1 MKTACIL
8 WGGYAGGN
16 VGDELTLAIGL
27 KDIAAKYSKD
37 HIAVLTPNPA
47 ISVFQFPDANVINYE
62 KLPPSHL
69 LNMFYKH
76 ARRHRVSSELFLEL
90 LLNQIKQ
97 SYIRRQ
103 FDWVKAIREADELY
117 LVGGGY
123 LTDLFQLDSILM
135 PVLIAQHYG
144 KKISTAPVG
153 VGPFS
158 NPVNREIF
166 RKAFQGVQL
175 TVRDPESQQ
184 LCQNLGLDTKL
195 TRDDGFR
202 LKELAEFQNFDHE
215 LERSGKIG
223 ICIYHQHGAN
233 ATADVYFSWWKTFLE
248 ELVALGLSD
257 NLEGFCFHT
266 APGLDHR
273 YLVEA
278 FGNVGIPVSNVNEP
292 IGNFIEALRHLSRYD
307 LVVTTR
313 FHAAVAA
320 SAFEIPFFA
329 MSSGPYY
336 RSKMDS
342 VVQGQDLGVSVDLQ
356 SADPKVVA
364 REVFSLFT
372 KKSNDLQ

>member
-1 MKTACIL
+1 MKTACVL

-27 KDIAAKYSKD
+27 KDRADVYHQDQIAILS
-37 HIAVLTPNPA
+37 PNPA
-47 ISVFQFPDANVINYE
+47 ISASQFPDAHVIYYE
-62 KLPPSHL
+62 KLPPKHV
-69 LNMFYKH
+69 LNVLYKH
-76 ARRHRVSSELFLEL
+76 VKRHRVPSELFLESL
-90 LLNQIKQ
+90 LGQVMR

-103 FDWVKAIREADELY
+103 FDWVKTIREADELY

-123 LTDLFQLDSILM
+123 LTDLFQLDSILL
-135 PVLIAQHYG
+135 PALIAQHYG
-144 KKISTAPVG
+144 KKIITAPVG

-166 RKAFQGVQL
+166 RKAFRDVTL
-175 TVRDPESQQ
+175 TVRDTQSQQ
-184 LCQNLGLDTKL
+184 LCQSLGLEAKL

-223 ICIYHQHGAN
+223 ICIHHQHGAN
-233 ATADVYFSWWKTFLE
+233 ASADVYFSWWKTLLE
-248 ELVALGLSD
+248 ELVALGLMD
-257 NLEGFCFHT
+257 KLEGFCFHT

-278 FGNVGIPVSNVNEP
+278 FGEVGIPVNNVREP
-292 IGNFIEALRHLSRYD
+292 IGNFIEALKHLSRYN

-336 RSKMDS
+336 RNKMDS
-342 VVQGQDLGVSVDLQ
+342 VVQGQKLGVFVDLQ
-356 SADPKVVA
+356 NSDPKVVA
-364 REVFSLFT
+364 REVFSSFT